1 MLPPSDRRRRKLS
14 RQLTTQ
20 FCEALSHCHSF
31 MDYVILEEAL
41 ANVHGYFK
49 RKRTGGLID
58 SDQIEIFNQQ
68 QDEA

>member
-1 MLPPSDRRRRKLS
+1 
-14 RQLTTQ
+14 
-20 FCEALSHCHSF
+20 